1 MEFSPERIVREE
13 VEIFCNAVWV
23 VWVASWQVGGL
34 AGWRVGRLASW
45 QVGEVAKLAGSMK
58 ALIDPG
64 LQ

>member
-23 VWVASWQVGGL
+23 VWL
-34 AGWRVGRLASW
+34 AGW